1 MRDSELLLRRARRPL
16 VIGMGGGGDVVGA
29 LATAELI
36 RIYDGGDPVLG
47 GLTWERRPFDPV
59 PGPRAVAEITDAEE
73 LAPGILLAGPDTRLR
88 DRDVF
93 FAESRMAE
101 FLGQRTLLIDINDG
115 PGPVAEGL
123 AQAIA
128 ALKCDLLVLVDV
140 GGDVVARGDEPGLR
154 SPLCDAVMLAA
165 GGRLSRRGQPVLLGI
180 FGIGCDAELTPAEVL
195 ARVSEVAAAGGLC
208 GARGLTGPVAERM
221 EAAIELVST
230 EASAQAV
237 RAFRGAS
244 GRVAIR
250 GGTRT
255 LELTPA
261 AALTFYLDVDITIK
275 VAGRLARAVADAGSL
290 EQANDSLGA
299 LGIATELDYEREAAG
314 VETARSTGRPLER
327 RRVIDAL
334 DLDRD
339 VHRPAARA
347 LDAKLAVHVLGW
359 HRGREHIAALDA
371 HVVVGA
377 VAVEDRPVGA
387 LLDGRPAVARDLALA
402 DMPHRDRRHLR
413 SPTAPPASR

>member
-1 MRDSELLLRRARRPL
+1 

-29 LATAELI
+29 LATAELV
-36 RIYDGGDPVLG
+36 RLYDGGDPVLG

-59 PGPRAVAEITDAEE
+59 PGPRAAAEITDAEE
-73 LAPGILLAGPDTRLR
+73 LAPGVLLAGPETRLR

-115 PGPVAEGL
+115 PGPVADGL

-165 GGRLSRRGQPVLLGI
+165 GGRLSSRGQPVLLGI
-180 FGIGCDAELTPAEVL
+180 FGIGCDAELTPSEVL
-195 ARVSEVAAAGGLC
+195 SRLSEVAAAGGLC

-244 GRVAIR
+244 GRATIR

-255 LELTPA
+255 LDLTPA

-275 VAGRLARAVADAGSL
+275 VAGRLAQAVADVGSL
-290 EQANDSLGA
+290 DEANDALGA
-299 LGIATELDYEREAAG
+299 LGVGTELDYEREAAG
-314 VETARSTGRPLER
+314 VATSPSP
-327 RRVIDAL
+327 
-334 DLDRD
+334 
-339 VHRPAARA
+339 PAA
-347 LDAKLAVHVLGW
+347 
-359 HRGREHIAALDA
+359 
-371 HVVVGA
+371 
-377 VAVEDRPVGA
+377 
-387 LLDGRPAVARDLALA
+387 
-402 DMPHRDRRHLR
+402 
-413 SPTAPPASR
+413 